1 MLGPGLVHLAVGLIA
16 LYIGYIIIST
26 ITYYIL
32 YIAEWIQET
41 KDKEDKWKG

>member
-1 MLGPGLVHLAVGLIA
+1 MLGSGLVHLAVGLIA

-32 YIAEWIQET
+32 YIAEWLQEI
-41 KDKEDKWKG
+41 KDKEDTDD